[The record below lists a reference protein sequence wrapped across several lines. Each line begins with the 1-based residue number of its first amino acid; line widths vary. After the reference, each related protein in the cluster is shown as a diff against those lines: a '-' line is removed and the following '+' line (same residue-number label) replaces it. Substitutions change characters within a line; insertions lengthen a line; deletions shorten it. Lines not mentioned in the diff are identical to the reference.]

1 MNAIAFIIKYD
12 QTIAYGVL
20 NAKYTLQQQQK
31 TLALLVVLGK
41 NCSEWRKKNGKC
53 RLRLAMAI
61 LMNA

>member
-31 TLALLVVLGK
+31 TLALLVVLEKNAASEGK
-41 NCSEWRKKNGKC
+41 K
-53 RLRLAMAI
+53 MASVDCVWPWQF
-61 LMNA
+61 